1 MIASLLLRLRLD
13 ECVYNCA
20 LVRLGIAGATLDEAV
35 GDRSCSSWLRPDSR
49 RPLLA
54 RRHTELCV
62 LQRFT
67 SLRSGVYAV
76 RLCGDLTHPVW
87 LPNVAGPVSR
97 EVRGIPSAGFH
108 APWYKPPPRAE
119 GYLGS
124 LPHDTWSRCALCK

>member
-1 MIASLLLRLRLD
+1 MKLSVTAPAPAGCALIRDVR
-13 ECVYNCA
+13 CWHGGTPNCA
-20 LVRLGIAGATLDEAV
+20 
-35 GDRSCSSWLRPDSR
+35 C
-49 RPLLA
+49 
-54 RRHTELCV
+54 
-62 LQRFT
+62 FT

-76 RLCGDLTHPVW
+76 RLWGDLTRPVW

-124 LPHDTWSRCALCK
+124 LPHDTWSRCALFK